1 MKRVHLSN
9 LIESND
15 IFQDIFTK
23 QSDRTART
31 DNYYVYFAS
40 IIGIHNLQ
48 DYCDFL
54 ANIKDKA
61 VKYKSQHLLFNEKI
75 PFSADPDRV
84 NRILA
89 LINTVNLNNIQ
100 NSFLDIVNDEEL
112 NARLK
117 NGLAV
122 IYELAAKNHL
132 LKTPSIEKNF
142 VVKMIIWA
150 QDCLKDIVWKLDD
163 NPKVFYF
170 GKIKEHEALFLF
182 LLLAIGFDVLYINP
196 AEDPFEKYTFKI
208 PVQKF
213 EYGLQNSNNN
223 SSFEFFADQ
232 GKVVNKITSA
242 TKIAS
247 EELKENFFTPES
259 GVFRPFQFVN
269 GNTQSLL
276 INGTLEDLEVYFHQ
290 PAKVRPGFHIQN
302 EDTVVV
308 PNFFFKVNG
317 VNLDRLRYFTLV
329 NSLRK
334 NKSTL
339 FAGTVNIVPA
349 SIDKSRIFS
358 LDFSVDR
365 NNKLIKEELRLNPL
379 YRIKNI
385 RFELEEFI
393 LSKIEETI
401 NTAIFRINLEK
412 KEILHFIASVISM
425 DSKVLYA
432 LESFDFTQNVPKIV
446 IYTSQL
452 EDMNIE
458 SAYLF
463 AFLNRVGFDIV
474 IFNTA
479 GGGSIE
485 NYIDSHFFNTIFLEE
500 FVRNLPLKSEAELKG
515 PSIIKK
521 IFNI

>member
-1 MKRVHLSN
+1 M
-9 LIESND
+9 EAND

-23 QSDRTART
+23 QSDRTAKT

-54 ANIKDKA
+54 ANIKNKTI
-61 VKYKSQHLLFNEKI
+61 KYKSQYLLFSDKI
-75 PFSADPDRV
+75 QFSADPDRV
-84 NRILA
+84 NRILT
-89 LINTVNLNNIQ
+89 LINAVDLDNIQ
-100 NSFLDIVNDEEL
+100 NSFLKIVDDEEL
-112 NARLK
+112 NERLK
-117 NGLAV
+117 NGLSV
-122 IYELAAKNHL
+122 IYELAKKNNI

-142 VVKMIIWA
+142 IVKMIIWA
-150 QDCLKDIVWKLDD
+150 QDNLKDIIWKLDD

-182 LLLAIGFDVLYINP
+182 LLLAVGFDVVYINP
-196 AEDPFEKYTFKI
+196 DEDPFEKYSFKVPI
-208 PVQKF
+208 QKF
-213 EYGLQNSNNN
+213 VYGIQHSDSNTT
-223 SSFEFFADQ
+223 FEFFANQ

-247 EELKENFFTPES
+247 EELKETFFTSES
-259 GVFRPFQFVN
+259 GIFRPFQFAN

-276 INGTLEDLEVYFHQ
+276 INGTLEDLEVYFNQ
-290 PAKVRPGFHIQN
+290 PAKMRPGFHIQN
-302 EDTVVV
+302 ENTVVI

-317 VNLDRLRYFTLV
+317 VNIDRVKYFTLI
-329 NSLRK
+329 NNLKK
-334 NKSTL
+334 NKNTL
-339 FAGTVNIVPA
+339 FAGTVNIVPVN
-349 SIDKSRIFS
+349 IEKSRIFS

-365 NNKLIKEELRLNPL
+365 NNKLIKEEIRLNPL
-379 YRIKNI
+379 YKIKNI

-446 IYTSQL
+446 IYTSRL

-458 SAYLF
+458 SAFLL
-463 AFLNRVGFDIV
+463 AFLNRVGFDII

-500 FVRNLPLKSEAELKG
+500 FVRDLPLKSEAELKG

>member
-1 MKRVHLSN
+1 MKRIHLSN
-9 LIESND
+9 LIETND

-23 QSDRTART
+23 QSERTAKT

-40 IIGIHNLQ
+40 IIGIHNLV

-54 ANIKDKA
+54 ANIKDKTI
-61 VKYKSQHLLFNEKI
+61 KYKSQYLLFCDKI
-75 PFSADPDRV
+75 QFSADPDRV
-84 NRILA
+84 SRILT
-89 LINTVNLNNIQ
+89 LINAVNLSDLQ
-100 NSFLDIVNDEEL
+100 NSFIKIVDNEEL
-112 NARLK
+112 NERLK
-117 NGLAV
+117 NALSV
-122 IYELAAKNHL
+122 IYELALKNNL

-142 VVKMIIWA
+142 IVKMIIWI
-150 QDCLKDIVWKLDD
+150 QDNLKDIVWKIDD
-163 NPKVFYF
+163 SPKVFYY

-182 LLLAIGFDVLYINP
+182 LLLAVGFDVVYINP
-196 AEDPFEKYTFKI
+196 DEDPFEKYTFKI
-208 PVQKF
+208 PIQKF
-213 EYGLQNSNNN
+213 VYGVQHANSN

-259 GVFRPFQFVN
+259 GIFKPFQFVD
-269 GNTQSLL
+269 GNTMPLL
-276 INGTLEDLEVYFHQ
+276 INGTLEDLEVYFNQ

-302 EDTVVV
+302 EDTVVI

-317 VNLDRLRYFTLV
+317 VNIDRFKYFTLL
-329 NSLRK
+329 NNLRK
-334 NKSTL
+334 NKNTL
-339 FAGTVNIVPA
+339 FAGTVNIVPVP
-349 SIDKSRIFS
+349 IDRSRVFS
-358 LDFSVDR
+358 LDFSIDK
-365 NNKLIKEELRLNPL
+365 NNRLIKEEIRLNPL
-379 YRIKNI
+379 YKIKNI

-393 LSKIEETI
+393 LSKLEETI
-401 NTAIFRINLEK
+401 NTPIFRINLEK

-432 LESFDFTQNVPKIV
+432 LESFDFTQNIPKIV
-446 IYTSQL
+446 IYTSRL
-452 EDMNIE
+452 EDINIE
-458 SAYLF
+458 SAFLF

-485 NYIDSHFFNTIFLEE
+485 NYIDSHYFNTIFLEE
-500 FVRNLPLKSEAELKG
+500 FVRDLPLKSEAELKG
-515 PSIIKK
+515 PSIFKK